1 MKMRRLLSTF
11 MIFVLLAGFPLPVL
25 AVENS
30 ITKTALIDTAE
41 YMYIKVSNPQVG
53 SVGGEWAV
61 LGLARSGY
69 NVPRVYYD
77 SYYKNVEKYVVE
89 RKGILDARKYTEYS
103 RVILALTAAGYDPR
117 NLGGYDLTVP
127 LGDFEKSVWQGV
139 NGPVYAL
146 LALDSAGYEVPL
158 NPEAVIQANR
168 EMYIKEILSYQLSG
182 GGFVLN
188 KSDKVADVG
197 VTGMALQAL
206 AKYKEKPDVEVAIGK
221 ALGYLSETRGIGW
234 DETDSESVAQV
245 IVALCT
251 LGIGVNDPRFTKNG
265 KSLTDKLMEY
275 YTPGKGFERIIGG
288 GVNQMATEQALY
300 ALAAVYRWENGFS
313 SLYDMSDAGMVTSA
327 VTVGSS
333 VTVSF
338 AETGETA
345 GLPGKH
351 NDIRIMPVI
360 LQGHG
365 FSDINGHTNQ
375 SSIEALT
382 VRGVINGKSETRFE
396 PNATV
401 TRAEFA
407 AIVTRG
413 LGLEQNNAA
422 VFNDVP
428 QEAWYA
434 GYVGTAYTYE
444 IVRGTSAETFN
455 PDGVITREEAGVM
468 VTRAAKLCGLNVSMN
483 DTAVRDTLAQFRDYV
498 TVSDWAREP
507 LAFCYSVDILSQDVL
522 EIKPGEPINRSEIAE
537 MLYLMLGRAELL

>member
-1 MKMRRLLSTF
+1 MRRLLSTF
-11 MIFVLLAGFPLPVL
+11 MVFVLLAGLPLPVL

-103 RVILALTAAGYDPR
+103 RIILALTAAGYDPR

-158 NPEAVIQANR
+158 NPEAAIQANR

-333 VTVSF
+333 VTVSS

-401 TRAEFA
+401 TRAELA

-413 LGLEQNNAA
+413 LGLEQNKAA

-428 QEAWYA
+428 REAWYA